1 MSNKL
6 KELLERV
13 ATWPEQAQEEAVA
26 ALEAVEDE
34 YVGLYE
40 LSPDDQKALEKS
52 AEDVRTGNIVSES
65 DAKQVLD
72 KYRRA

>member
-6 KELLERV
+6 KELLEKV

-40 LSPDDQKALEKS
+40 LSSDDKKALEKS
-52 AEDVRTGNIVSES
+52 AEDVRIGNIVSES
-65 DAKQVLD
+65 DVKQVFD